1 MMQNTCLNELWG
13 SFSKEDC
20 ITPWKFKRICHEVI
34 KNFLK
39 RMPRSLKKVMCI
51 FQLYLSEMLPFSE
64 RTTSMEKI
72 PYLLQYMLAHL
83 RALLQSNDRLYQR
96 NVALSVGECCMMLH
110 GGVPQLPQGMPHDF
124 KWWRM
129 RSMLLPLKSE
139 LILCFKICCP
149 SREQHAYIS
158 LWRELWQLD
167 AGTAWDKHHPIVW
180 ARQPVKIEF
189 HFSLALAQYN
199 SS

>member
-1 MMQNTCLNELWG
+1 
-13 SFSKEDC
+13 
-20 ITPWKFKRICHEVI
+20 
-34 KNFLK
+34 
-39 RMPRSLKKVMCI
+39 
-51 FQLYLSEMLPFSE
+51 
-64 RTTSMEKI
+64 
-72 PYLLQYMLAHL
+72 
-83 RALLQSNDRLYQR
+83 
-96 NVALSVGECCMMLH
+96 VGECCMMLH